1 MKHSFCNTMFL
12 TSCSPIV
19 LSGHERSTRSHK
31 SVQEWEWRLLF
42 GDGSAMITIDKQTSE
57 R

>member
-12 TSCSPIV
+12 TFWSPIV
-19 LSGHERSTRSHK
+19 LSGHERSTCRHE

-42 GDGSAMITIDKQTSE
+42 GDGSAMITIYKQTSE